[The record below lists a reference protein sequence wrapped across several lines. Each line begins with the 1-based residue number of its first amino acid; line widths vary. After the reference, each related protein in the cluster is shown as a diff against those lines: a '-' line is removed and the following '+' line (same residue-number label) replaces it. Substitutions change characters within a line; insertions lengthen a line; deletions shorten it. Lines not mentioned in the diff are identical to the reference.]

1 MTAVDIDSFIF
12 PEFTESPVVPAST
25 PMQRAAGQLQR
36 VLPPGWQ
43 VEVVESTRGAARKGQ
58 PVLRLVVADL

>member
-1 MTAVDIDSFIF
+1 MTDVDIDAFVL
-12 PEFTESPVVPAST
+12 PELTELASIPVST
-25 PMQRAAGQLQR
+25 PMQRAAGQLQK

-43 VEVVESTRGAARKGQ
+43 VEVVASPSRSDRKNQ